1 MNSANHNVLQFVSAA
16 AQALE
21 SPDGN
26 DFAQAYSN
34 VLGYSIDAIEP
45 EKDSLDDDKPMP
57 SKQGP
62 SQIQQLLADA
72 TGVAVNLEE
81 SLDGHQYFS
90 KDLKK
95 DTKHSIAE
103 KVHMIF
109 KLPTVET
116 LRGEWPC
123 YIIRSAIV
131 PGFLYLTDKHICF
144 YASLAHSQEGYSK
157 NGYLLVKTAGKM
169 STSYQRCYFDLKN
182 DVLAWYE
189 NATDNYSPLDKFDL
203 KYAQYVRRSKKR
215 DYGFRIKTM
224 TKTWHFQAD
233 TEAAVIEWITV
244 FQKAI
249 FKAKNTGSSL
259 KVVISMG
266 NILDIE
272 QPVHIEFQQFLKVRT
287 AGIDDSLVMDEYY
300 FAYFPDIK
308 KTYDSLIQ
316 VWENFQ
322 VNTDGTSASQKSQDI
337 SPTMSVSD
345 IFTDDVLP
353 VVSHSKKQQP
363 GSYPSSSMSSA
374 VVQALFVPGALAG
387 LLKGKP
393 SEKAPEVILKED
405 PVIEDIDDSSSSG
418 EEDQAMVGW
427 LGDKRRSGMKL
438 VYGFLGGNTGSAAT
452 AFDDYYDDEDY
463 DEDEE
468 TNKGVSRQGEPLD
481 ERTRANFRKYFVLP
495 ESEKLYA
502 VHRCYLMKTLPCY
515 GKLYISSNHLSFN
528 SKGFATK
535 AKIIIPF
542 QDVLRIQKIN
552 SRGYLFH
559 ALSILTQKKKEIFLE
574 FSLLSNRN
582 NCFARLYL
590 QHKWV
595 LENRTSVGDE
605 EQNMKDWEA
614 SLLDMDQE
622 ETTGH
627 IEPLEQTALPILSH
641 KTESIVPHRQPEKP
655 LHITCITI
663 GTRGDVQPY
672 IALCKGLMKQGHTCR
687 IATHDEFKDWIEEHG
702 IEFRSIGGDPGELMR
717 ICVENSFFSVNF
729 VREGLRLFKVWI
741 NELLELTWIACQGT
755 EMIIESPSAM
765 VGVHMAEKLRVPYF
779 RAFPMPMT
787 RTRSFPHPFATPN
800 SPKGRL
806 YNDMTYVLFDHAVW
820 RAIAKRTNDFR
831 QQVLSLSPTTYE
843 KLEVWKIPYLYC
855 FSQSIVPSPLDWMD
869 WIHCTGYW
877 FLDNAQADWKPSDK
891 LRSFLDAPDNRP
903 IVYIG
908 FGSIIVADPQ
918 EITRVIVEATLLSN
932 VRAIVSQGWSARL
945 QDKSEGR
952 TTTDT
957 SLNTNSQDTED
968 SILNRYPDTIMSL
981 KSVPHDWLFPQIRA
995 VVHHGGAGTTAAG
1008 LRAGV
1013 PTIVKPFFADQFFW
1027 GERVEEMG
1035 IGLCIKQLT
1044 VDSLSAALRVV
1055 STDNRML
1062 KNAKLVGEKIRREN
1076 GVETAIQCIYRDMKI
1091 AKDRTLSSAR
1101 ASSQLPEETTTTTLE
1116 EDHEWTLVDSISGP
1130 IPPDTWQP
1138 ASS

>member
-1 MNSANHNVLQFVSAA
+1 MFAFVS
-16 AQALE
+16 
-21 SPDGN
+21 S
-26 DFAQAYSN
+26 
-34 VLGYSIDAIEP
+34 
-45 EKDSLDDDKPMP
+45 
-57 SKQGP
+57 
-62 SQIQQLLADA
+62 
-72 TGVAVNLEE
+72 
-81 SLDGHQYFS
+81 
-90 KDLKK
+90 
-95 DTKHSIAE
+95 
-103 KVHMIF
+103 
-109 KLPTVET
+109 
-116 LRGEWPC
+116 EWPC

-131 PGFLYLTDKHICF
+131 PGFIYLTDKHICF
-144 YASLAHSQEGYSK
+144 YASLVHSQVKKNSK
-157 NGYLLVKTAGKM
+157 YNNAIKM

-189 NATDNYSPLDKFDL
+189 NAIDNYSPLGKIDL
-203 KYAQYVRRSKKR
+203 KYAQYVHRSKKR
-215 DYGFRIKTM
+215 DYGFRINTM

-233 TEAAVIEWITV
+233 TEAAVIEWINV

-259 KVVISMG
+259 KVVIPME

-272 QPVHIEFQQFLKVRT
+272 QPVPIEFQQFLKIRT
-287 AGIDDSLVMDEYY
+287 VGIDDSLVMDEYY

-308 KTYDSLIQ
+308 KTYDTLIQ
-316 VWENFQ
+316 IWESFQ
-322 VNTDGTSASQKSQDI
+322 VSTDGTNPSPQSQET
-337 SPTMSVSD
+337 SPSMSISD
-345 IFTDDVLP
+345 IFSDDVQP
-353 VVSHSKKQQP
+353 VLSHTGKHQLA
-363 GSYPSSSMSSA
+363 SYPSSSMSSA

-393 SEKAPEVILKED
+393 QEKIPEPVHRED
-405 PVIEDIDDSSSSG
+405 PVIEEMNDSSSSG

-427 LGDKRRSGMKL
+427 LGEKRRSGMKL
-438 VYGFLGGNTGSAAT
+438 VYGLLGGNTGSAAT
-452 AFDDYYDDEDY
+452 AIDNYYDDDDDD

-468 TNKGVSRQGEPLD
+468 RKEETSRQGEPLD

-502 VHRCYLMKTLPCY
+502 VYRCYLMKTLPCY

-542 QDVLRIQKIN
+542 QDVLRIQKIH
-552 SRGYLFH
+552 SRGYIFH
-559 ALSILTQKKKEIFLE
+559 ALSILTQKKKEA
-574 FSLLSNRN
+574 N
-582 NCFARLYL
+582 
-590 QHKWV
+590 
-595 LENRTSVGDE
+595 
-605 EQNMKDWEA
+605 WEA
-614 SLLDMDQE
+614 SLLDIDQE
-622 ETTGH
+622 ETAGH
-627 IEPLEQTALPILSH
+627 MEPLEQGNVTALKLFNIFLSLTLVSFLFFSLAGLPILSH
-641 KTESIVPHRQPEKP
+641 KAVTLVPHREPEKP

-741 NELLELTWIACQGT
+741 NELLELTWKACQGT

-831 QQVLSLSPTTYE
+831 QQVLSLPATSYE

-877 FLDNAQADWKPSDK
+877 FLDNAQASNIYYILRIYDK
-891 LRSFLDAPDNRP
+891 LQAFLDAPDKRP

-908 FGSIIVADPQ
+908 FGSIIVANPQ

-957 SLNTNSQDTED
+957 SLNLNAQDTGD
-968 SILNRYPDTIMSL
+968 SLLHKYPDTIMSL

-1044 VDSLSAALRVV
+1044 VESLSAALRVV
-1055 STDNRML
+1055 STDDRML

-1076 GVETAIQCIYRDMKI
+1076 GVETAIQCIYRDMDL
-1091 AKDRTLSSAR
+1091 AKERTLSSAQ
-1101 ASSQLPEETTTTTLE
+1101 ASSSQSQEELTTSTLD
-1116 EDHEWTLVDSISGP
+1116 EDQEWTLVDSTSGP

-1138 ASS
+1138 ATS